1 MTTEQGTEQPG
12 QAPAATAVE
21 SVEVTPEQRRRS
33 AIAAAVAMTPGLAIS
48 WWSFTAYITAG
59 GAPFWLAAVSS
70 ASVDGI
76 AIYAA
81 LYAAWFTD
89 HNKPARLAK
98 SATYAMVAASAF
110 VNWMHATSMH
120 WSLGLHVALTVPSIG
135 AAVALELALLRMRV
149 VARSRREQ
157 RRETRQGVKVDAILR
172 LRHPVLVFKL
182 RRAEGKRLLHE
193 AFETA
198 ATPDTTAD
206 TNTANGAVTDGQNAG
221 QGSGQSPATTRPRKR
236 STAGQDAA
244 TKTAKLA
251 AKNPDMPT
259 ADLAKKLGL
268 SERTVRR
275 HLASPQ
281 SATAAIPAQQPPSG
295 LPLVTHANGAT
306 V

>member
-1 MTTEQGTEQPG
+1 VSEQSA
-12 QAPAATAVE
+12 QAPAVAVVE

-89 HNKPARLAK
+89 NNKPARLAK

-120 WSLGLHVALTVPSIG
+120 WSVGLHVALTVPSIG

-198 ATPDTTAD
+198 AIPAATTDTGAATHA
-206 TNTANGAVTDGQNAG
+206 ANGPDTDGQS
-221 QGSGQSPATTRPRKR
+221 SGQDSGQTAATKRPRKR

-244 TKTAKLA
+244 TKTAKFA

-268 SERTVRR
+268 SDRTVRR
-275 HLASPQ
+275 HLAQASP
-281 SATAAIPAQQPPSG
+281 AG
-295 LPLVTHANGAT
+295 LPLVSHANGSAT
-306 V
+306 A